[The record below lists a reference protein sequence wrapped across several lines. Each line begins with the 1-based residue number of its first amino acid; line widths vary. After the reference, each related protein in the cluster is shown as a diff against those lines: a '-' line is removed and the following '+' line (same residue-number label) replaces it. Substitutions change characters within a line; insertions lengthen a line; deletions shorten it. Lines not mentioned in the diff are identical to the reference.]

1 MGFFSKTKFKLKEKN
16 NKNLYFICLFFVVL
30 KILLIFYR
38 YYLFIYSYYYCY
50 YSAAVLFWSFPTRK
64 HTEKKYLKFLKFLCC
79 NASKSTNGWAGAG
92 RLVDDGRTSQLNKSQ
107 QNPPQICPHP
117 ERVILE
123 FYLLL
128 ARPQKFVRS
137 GILYEALHRNMSC

>member
-1 MGFFSKTKFKLKEKN
+1 M
-16 NKNLYFICLFFVVL
+16 FIFVVL

-79 NASKSTNGWAGAG
+79 NASMSTNGWAGAG
-92 RLVDDGRTSQLNKSQ
+92 RLVDGRT
-107 QNPPQICPHP
+107 
-117 ERVILE
+117 
-123 FYLLL
+123 
-128 ARPQKFVRS
+128 
-137 GILYEALHRNMSC
+137 GILA